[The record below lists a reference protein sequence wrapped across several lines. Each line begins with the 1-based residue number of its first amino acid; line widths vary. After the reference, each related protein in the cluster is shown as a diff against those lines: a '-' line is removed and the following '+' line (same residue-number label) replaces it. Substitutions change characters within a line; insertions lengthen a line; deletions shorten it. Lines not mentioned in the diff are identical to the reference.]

1 MLKLKRLAAFAAAVL
16 AAGVLTVSASAS
28 GATAGMVLV
37 GTSLNVRAAGNT
49 GAGIVGKLYSGAQ
62 VTVVGSVNGWDEIT
76 YSGKTGWIAGQYVLT
91 GKVRTVVMAAESQL
105 GVPYRYGAESA
116 GQAFD
121 CSGLTKYAYG
131 KAGIVLPHSAAEQ
144 ARCGWAVSRN
154 ALRPGDLLFFDPHG
168 SGIVSHCG
176 IYIGYNTFLSAQSGA
191 GKVMEANLASAYWS
205 GAFVTAR
212 RLVG

>member
-1 MLKLKRLAAFAAAVL
+1 MLKHKYFAAFAALVL
-16 AAGVLTVSASAS
+16 VAETFSVPASAS
-28 GATAGMVLV
+28 GAAAGMISV
-37 GTSLNVRAAGNT
+37 GTFLNVRSAGNT
-49 GAGIVGKLYSGAQ
+49 GAGVIGRLYDGAQ

-76 YSGKTGWIAGQYVLT
+76 YSGKAGWVAGQYVLT
-91 GKVRTVVMAAESQL
+91 GKIRTAVMAAESQL

-131 KAGIVLPHSAAEQ
+131 KAGVGLPHSATDQ
-144 ARCGWAVSRN
+144 AGFGWTVSRN

-168 SGIVSHCG
+168 SGTISHCG
-176 IYIGYNTFLSAQSGA
+176 IYIGYSMFISAQSGA
-191 GKVMEANLASAYWS
+191 GKVMKANLTSAYWS

-212 RLVG
+212 RLAG